1 MKKFNGINIGKVKKN
16 QIVQNLCEK
25 KYIYK
30 LLNLSK
36 GKVYQSSN
44 LNIGSIALMNSP
56 SKNSI
61 IKINNKEINL
71 SKFKF
76 FTFNLKKIKIE
87 SNSKITIGLAGLK
100 KKVKF

>member
-1 MKKFNGINIGKVKKN
+1 M
-16 QIVQNLCEK
+16 
-25 KYIYK
+25 
-30 LLNLSK
+30 NLSK

-87 SNSKITIGLAGLK
+87 SNSKIIRGEYLGEMHGVIRPLLK
-100 KKVKF
+100 WETNKE